1 MLSPLLKVVK
11 GEQMKTAEV
20 KQATTSPKKKQTI
33 DVEDSQS
40 QDLFLKRDFNHV
52 SVTVGSSV
60 RFSFTENK
68 KKC

>member
-1 MLSPLLKVVK
+1 MLSPLLNVVK

-20 KQATTSPKKKQTI
+20 KQATTSPKKKKKQTI

-40 QDLFLKRDFNHV
+40 HDLFLKRYFNHV

-60 RFSFTENK
+60 RFSFTEN
-68 KKC
+68 

>member
-20 KQATTSPKKKQTI
+20 KQATTSPPKKRKKQTI

-40 QDLFLKRDFNHV
+40 HDLFLKRDFNHV

-60 RFSFTENK
+60 HFSFTEN
-68 KKC
+68 